1 MDDITTIQP
10 FKMTPL
16 AIRSET
22 SGELYKL
29 SGEMVVGR
37 EVECDIQL
45 ASLQIS
51 RYHAK
56 IVVSANGVFVEDLH
70 SSNGT
75 FVNGRKVGRRTALSI
90 GDRLAFDDLVF
101 RVTTQRS
108 GDADETKVVAPGSL
122 SRQNIDDINSIASD
136 KLRPA
141 AEDPA
146 ELERARAAMIAR
158 QKSKP
163 QNDVPTHTP
172 KSATDQS
179 VDKGV
184 DKSVDQGAKSE
195 PRIKPIPADKA
206 HKVHEIPDMEAFLKF
221 AGSGLKPQEPL
232 SKKEANPFGL
242 SNSNPVN
249 PSSNA
254 SQSQPEN
261 TPPVSG
267 EGAKPRPLEP
277 ESREYVGKAPQQ
289 NDETR
294 PITPEESA
302 ELLRQAQAL
311 KARKAVDERARAP
324 ASAPNRQSSPA
335 HRSPTPAPSRAVP
348 QPPSRKPSPEEE
360 DKTSYVSL
368 STMDRYVET
377 NARGDELQD
386 TGSGPRIVAMTAPIR
401 GKVFQLVSDE
411 DVQCWTIGRDD
422 NADVCIRDKAVS
434 REHAW
439 ITKLDAFYQLT
450 VNDEASE
457 ILVNGVTAAEAN
469 LRHGDRL
476 QFGAME
482 LVFRLDVKTTSM
494 PGLGEGKKGFLSAI
508 KRLFSRS

>member
-1 MDDITTIQP
+1 MDDLTTIQP
-10 FKMTPL
+10 FKITPL
-16 AIRSET
+16 ALRSET
-22 SGELYKL
+22 SGEMYKL

-75 FVNGRKVGRRTALSI
+75 FVNGRKVGRRTPLSV

-101 RVTTQRS
+101 RVTTQSS
-108 GDADETKVVAPGSL
+108 GNADETKIVSPGSL
-122 SRQNIDDINSIASD
+122 SQQHIEDINSIAAD

-141 AEDPA
+141 AQDPE
-146 ELERARAAMIAR
+146 ELARARALMEAR
-158 QKSKP
+158 QASKP
-163 QNDVPTHTP
+163 QESSRPQAPVSAAQSSSPQGSVPEL
-172 KSATDQS
+172 K
-179 VDKGV
+179 
-184 DKSVDQGAKSE
+184 
-195 PRIKPIPADKA
+195 IKPIPQDKA
-206 HKVHEIPDMEAFLKF
+206 HKVHEIPDMEEFLKF
-221 AGSGLKPQEPL
+221 AGSGLKPQQPL

-242 SNSNPVN
+242 SNSHPVKKEGN
-249 PSSNA
+249 EARGSGGRP
-254 SQSQPEN
+254 SQPSMPPEGN
-261 TPPVSG
+261 TAAPPQNP
-267 EGAKPRPLEP
+267 KPAP
-277 ESREYVGKAPQQ
+277 EDDV
-289 NDETR
+289 TR

-302 ELLRQAQAL
+302 ELLRQAQAM
-311 KARKAVDERARAP
+311 KARKAAEDRVNAA
-324 ASAPNRQSSPA
+324 A
-335 HRSPTPAPSRAVP
+335 HRQPTPPPAPSPQMSQGVP
-348 QPPSRKPSPEEE
+348 ESKMPAFETNFEED

-368 STMDRYVET
+368 STMDRYVAT
-377 NARGDELQD
+377 NSRGDELKD
-386 TGSGPRIVAMTAPIR
+386 AGSGPRIVAMTAPIR
-401 GKVFQLVSDE
+401 GKIFQLVSDE

-422 NADVCIRDKAVS
+422 TADVCIRDKAVS

-457 ILVNGVTAAEAN
+457 ILVNGVTAVEAN

-482 LVFRLDVKTTSM
+482 LVFRLDVKTASM
-494 PGLGEGKKGFLSAI
+494 PAIGDQKGGVFSAI

>member
-10 FKMTPL
+10 FKITPL

-75 FVNGRKVGRRTALSI
+75 FVNGRKVGRRTALAV

-108 GDADETKVVAPGSL
+108 GDADETKIVAPGAL
-122 SRQNIDDINSIASD
+122 SRQNIDDINNIAAD

-141 AEDPA
+141 KEDPA
-146 ELERARAAMIAR
+146 ELERARAAMNAR
-158 QKSKP
+158 QASKLQSDNP
-163 QNDVPTHTP
+163 LNAP
-172 KSATDQS
+172 KN
-179 VDKGV
+179 GPE
-184 DKSVDQGAKSE
+184 QGGAPASK
-195 PRIKPIPADKA
+195 IQPIPSDKA

-232 SKKEANPFGL
+232 SKKDANPFGL
-242 SNSNPVN
+242 ANSKPVA
-249 PSSNA
+249 PRSNA
-254 SQSQPEN
+254 SPSQPNPAMQEK
-261 TPPVSG
+261 SS
-267 EGAKPRPLEP
+267 KSLPLEQ
-277 ESREYVGKAPQQ
+277 EARETPKGSQQ
-289 NDETR
+289 RDDATR

-302 ELLRQAQAL
+302 ELMRQAQAL
-311 KARKAVDERARAP
+311 KARKAAEERGAVSAP
-324 ASAPNRQSSPA
+324 AARQAQVAPPSAP
-335 HRSPTPAPSRAVP
+335 RSPTPPSSRAVP
-348 QPPSRKPSPEEE
+348 PPPYSPNVEED

-377 NARGDELQD
+377 NARGNELKD

-422 NADVCIRDKAVS
+422 SADVCIRDKAVS

-457 ILVNGVTAAEAN
+457 ILVNGLTAVEAN

-482 LVFRLDVKTTSM
+482 LVFRLDVKTASM
-494 PGLGEGKKGFLSAI
+494 PSVGNEKGGVFSAL
-508 KRLFSRS
+508 KRLFSRRR